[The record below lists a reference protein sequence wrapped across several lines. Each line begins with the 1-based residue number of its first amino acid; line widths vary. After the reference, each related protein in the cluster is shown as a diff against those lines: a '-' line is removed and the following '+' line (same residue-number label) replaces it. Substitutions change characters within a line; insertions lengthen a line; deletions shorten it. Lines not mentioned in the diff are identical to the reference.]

1 MFGKRAKQLGVDAA
15 SARRS
20 PAPDAA
26 QSYGPGL
33 PRVPSGSASAR
44 DGREA
49 QQFDDGQVRALPAAP
64 VRTAGRVWDRRQ

>member
-33 PRVPSGSASAR
+33 PRVPSTSASAR
-44 DGREA
+44 DAREA
-49 QQFDDGQVRALPAAP
+49 QQFDDSQVRAHDPAPGLASA
-64 VRTAGRVWDRRQ
+64 RGWDKKR